1 MLSLRLIGARGTFS
15 SQAADYSWEGTVQEG
30 DASDLTHH
38 LAKARAG
45 DSESS
50 ALVGDAVSAELQR
63 LAHAQRIRWS
73 GDYTLDTSALVG
85 EAWMKLFQGS
95 QGGWNDRA
103 HFYRVA
109 ARAMRQ
115 VLVNYSEMRRAQRRQ
130 APGGE
135 HQLDEN
141 VPVVEHDTLVLELH
155 EQLERLAQ
163 EHPRHAQV
171 AELRYF
177 VGLTIEE
184 TAEVLDVSPV
194 TVRRDWAFTKA
205 WLKAK
210 LGEMEPH
217 VGED

>member
-1 MLSLRLIGARGTFS
+1 MP
-15 SQAADYSWEGTVQEG
+15 EGE
-30 DASDLTHH
+30 APDLTHH
-38 LAKARAG
+38 LAKAREG

-63 LAHAQRIRWS
+63 LAHSHRIRWG

-85 EAWMKLFQGS
+85 EAWMKLFRGS
-95 QGGWNDRA
+95 EGGWNDRA

-115 VLVNYSEMRRAQRRQ
+115 VLVNYSEMRKAQRRH

-141 VPVVEHDTLVLELH
+141 VPLVEHDTLVLELH
-155 EQLERLAQ
+155 EQLERLAR

-184 TAEVLDVSPV
+184 TAEVLGISPV

-210 LGEMEPH
+210 LDEMESH
-217 VGED
+217 VGEV

>member
-1 MLSLRLIGARGTFS
+1 MR
-15 SQAADYSWEGTVQEG
+15 EGE
-30 DASDLTHH
+30 APDLTQH

-45 DSESS
+45 DPESA
-50 ALVGDAVSAELQR
+50 ALVGDAVSSELLR
-63 LAHAQRIRWS
+63 LAHANRIRWG
-73 GDYTLDTSALVG
+73 GDHTLDTSALVG
-85 EAWMKLFQGS
+85 EAWMKLFPGS
-95 QGGWNDRA
+95 AGGWNDRA

-115 VLVNYSEMRRAQRRQ
+115 VLVNYSEMRKAQRRQ

-135 HQLDEN
+135 QQLDEN
-141 VPVVEHDTLVLELH
+141 VALVEHDSLVLDLH

-177 VGLTIEE
+177 IGLTIEE
-184 TAEVLDVSPV
+184 TAEVLEISPV
-194 TVRRDWAFTKA
+194 TVRRDWSFTKA

-210 LGEMEPH
+210 LDDTETH

>member
-1 MLSLRLIGARGTFS
+1 MR
-15 SQAADYSWEGTVQEG
+15 EGE
-30 DASDLTHH
+30 APDLTHH
-38 LAKARAG
+38 LSKAKEG
-45 DSESS
+45 DSES
-50 ALVGDAVSAELQR
+50 AELVGDAVSEELRR
-63 LAHAQRIRWS
+63 LAHSQRIRWG
-73 GDYTLDTSALVG
+73 GDYTLDTSAIVG
-85 EAWMKLFQGS
+85 EAWMKLFPGS
-95 QGGWNDRA
+95 AGGWNDRA

-115 VLVNYSEMRRAQRRQ
+115 VLVNYSEMRKAQRRH

-135 HQLDEN
+135 QELHEN
-141 VPVVEHDTLVLELH
+141 VALVENDGLVLELH

-163 EHPRHAQV
+163 EHPRHSQV

-184 TAEVLDVSPV
+184 TAEVMGVSPI
-194 TVRRDWAFTKA
+194 TVRRDWSFTKA

-210 LGEMEPH
+210 LGETESH